1 MTFLRLTI
9 LIRQTVDVSKGSS
22 SLDRKS
28 SNFKSILNIFIETS
42 QLQGQVWTTYVF
54 SRKQSIHSLIR
65 NEVAAQ
71 YAMEVVRI
79 G

>member
-42 QLQGQVWTTYVF
+42 QLQGQV
-54 SRKQSIHSLIR
+54 
-65 NEVAAQ
+65 
-71 YAMEVVRI
+71 
-79 G
+79 